1 MNNLVWKVIVW
12 RLISLIVTTII
23 TYIYVGSLLK
33 SFDLALILQVILAV
47 TQFVFETMWE
57 NCNNNV
63 IEP

>member
-1 MNNLVWKVIVW
+1 M
-12 RLISLIVTTII
+12 VTTII

-33 SFDLALILQVILAV
+33 SLDLALILQVILAV

-57 NCNNNV
+57 NCNSNV